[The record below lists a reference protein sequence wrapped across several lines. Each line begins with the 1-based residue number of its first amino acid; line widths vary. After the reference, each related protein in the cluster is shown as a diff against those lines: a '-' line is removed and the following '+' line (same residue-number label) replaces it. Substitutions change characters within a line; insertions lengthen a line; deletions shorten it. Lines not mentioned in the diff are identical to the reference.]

1 VAVVEAAGCLGG
13 AGTLRNVLTYCGLYT
28 LGERPL
34 QAVGGVAEL
43 VLTKLREWGAVT
55 PPQRHRGVFAVFD
68 PEAAKRALDE
78 VCAEAGVDV
87 LLHAFVTGADRE
99 GDRVALVHY
108 TDHSGEH
115 SLAASAFVDASG
127 EADLAWLAGAA
138 TRYGNSGAVNLGTL
152 GTRFGGIAPGADVS
166 ADAVTAA
173 IQAAR
178 ARGVGNKEITAGTP
192 FRASAHGV
200 ASALKS
206 IASHM
211 GWQVERV
218 AVDAPAAP
226 PETGSRLSENE
237 LGQRG
242 LSSFRTPATVAWLG
256 IREKCIEHLNGGGGA
271 ASLPHANKIWMLF
284 GFELFAAL
292 RQRLEAEVVEV

>member
-1 VAVVEAAGCLGG
+1 MVLGARDTLANNSDSSRGTWSMSSVPVFVGIDVACAVNKRLPICVVSAG
-13 AGTLRNVLTYCGLYT
+13 RQLT
-28 LGERPL
+28 PMMIP
-34 QAVGGVAEL
+34 
-43 VLTKLREWGAVT
+43 KN
-55 PPQRHRGVFAVFD
+55 
-68 PEAAKRALDE
+68 
-78 VCAEAGVDV
+78 
-87 LLHAFVTGADRE
+87 
-99 GDRVALVHY
+99 
-108 TDHSGEH
+108 
-115 SLAASAFVDASG
+115 LAATV
-127 EADLAWLAGAA
+127 
-138 TRYGNSGAVNLGTL
+138 
-152 GTRFGGIAPGADVS
+152 P
-166 ADAVTAA
+166 
-173 IQAAR
+173 
-178 ARGVGNKEITAGTP
+178 RGVGNKEITAGTP

-292 RQRLEAEVVEV
+292 RQRLEAEVVEVYPFAIVRALLPTCLHKSTEQGYRDQLVAVASRTGWEPTDLEAKLRATVAGSRHDRLDAFMAAWVASLPEERRCAFGDPGRSDDAILVPR